1 MIQTIEQL
9 KTQIA
14 QLQDLI
20 AAHPEM
26 ESWAKMGINHL
37 KGLLRKEKYT
47 TGAIV
52 GNVRPNNRVA

>member
-1 MIQTIEQL
+1 MIEQL

-26 ESWAKMGINHL
+26 EPWAKIGINHL

-52 GNVRPNNRVA
+52 GKVRPNTSAA